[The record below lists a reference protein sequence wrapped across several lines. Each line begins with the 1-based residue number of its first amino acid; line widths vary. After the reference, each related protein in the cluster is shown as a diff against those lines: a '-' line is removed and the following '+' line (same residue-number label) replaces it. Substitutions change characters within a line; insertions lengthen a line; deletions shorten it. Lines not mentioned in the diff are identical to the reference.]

1 MTGARPRHPGP
12 LALSPPARSPARF
25 SPKLLRRGRS
35 SRAAHTR
42 FPSAPLAPALP
53 GGGCTRVS
61 PCRLIPR
68 SPPGLP
74 SRAGPLFETRP
85 LRGLNRLGS
94 GGRRRPCWG
103 TRPPPPRPPALGV
116 GQEQTRS
123 RGTTVA
129 RARLGARGGGARAP
143 ALRGGASRVRPA
155 RERACGLRMPGR

>member
-1 MTGARPRHPGP
+1 MTGARPKHPGP

-103 TRPPPPRPPALGV
+103 TRPPPPDRRRWGW
-116 GQEQTRS
+116 GRS
-123 RGTTVA
+123 RRGRGGRQLHA
-129 RARLGARGGGARAP
+129 RAWVRVGEGRARRRCVGGPHA
-143 ALRGGASRVRPA
+143 
-155 RERACGLRMPGR
+155 